1 MGISYNPRIVTDGLV
16 LCLDAANKRSY
27 PGAGTTWS
35 DLTKNN
41 HNGTLVNNASF
52 NSGNGGGIVLDGTD
66 DYVEISDFESVDSP
80 SDVSFSCTLKIDD
93 LSTDRDILSKG
104 PHNDSAGTAI
114 LLWFDTAVGG
124 GQQAGNSNA
133 ISVLS
138 NNGGNLV
145 WVSSANNIISADE
158 IFTVDVTIDAS
169 IGKISLYKNSEFL
182 VSYTNS
188 NYPGMP
194 NNSSNFR
201 LGVDNGL
208 HKDLPGKFYFFR
220 IYNKCLSASEVQQN
234 YLATQGRYQ

>member
-1 MGISYNPRIVTDGLV
+1 MGLSHSPRIVTDGLV
-16 LCLDAANKRSY
+16 LCLDAGDKMSY

-104 PHNDSAGTAI
+104 PHNDHAGTAI
-114 LLWFDTAVGG
+114 LLWFDKAVGG

-138 NNGGNLV
+138 NAGGNLV

-169 IGKISLYKNSEFL
+169 TGKISLYKNAEL
-182 VSYTNS
+182 LASYANS
-188 NYPGMP
+188 NYAGMP

-201 LGVDNGL
+201 LGVDNSL
-208 HKDLPGKFYFFR
+208 NKDLPGKFYFFR

-234 YLATQGRYQ
+234 YNATRGRFQ